1 MSKDVKKFSDP
12 RWNDLGKPKV
22 IGYNEIPEKEQ
33 KENKERFREYLKKSG
48 VIKAKQ

>member
-1 MSKDVKKFSDP
+1 MSENKKEFSDP

-33 KENKERFREYLKKSG
+33 KENKERFREHLKKIG
-48 VIKAKQ
+48 VLKDGK